1 MDLRGQFL
9 MDMLD
14 TTKEMGKGFLSMY
27 KRFDHIRMSG
37 YMQPQYQI
45 ASREGAAGYGGGNFS
60 EFSNNRFMLRRGR
73 IRFDYVRFDQTEQPK
88 LQFVFQ
94 FDGTERGVV
103 IRDFWGRYWGGKS
116 RMFYVTTGMFAR
128 PFGYEVN
135 LSSADR
141 EAPERG
147 RMSQILMKTERDI
160 GFMGSI
166 EPNRRSGLLK
176 YLKIDAG
183 IFNGQGLSGM
193 MEFDRYK
200 DFIGQVMIKPLN
212 VSSKLSLGGGVSML
226 SGGFRQYAN
235 AAWRLNVNSS
245 DIPFYEKDSLT
256 SSIGDKL
263 PRKYFGVNAQARWDH
278 GWGNTQVRVE
288 CWQGTQTASRY
299 SSETPGTPQFLP
311 DGSADENF
319 VRDFNGAFILF
330 LQDLGSKRHQL
341 GIKLDWYDPN
351 RRVSGLQIGNGSTNL
366 NAADVRYT
374 TLGGGYL
381 FYPNDNLKLT
391 LWYDLIRNEQ
401 TGLTGLKEDLHDDLF
416 TARVQFRF

>member
-1 MDLRGQFL
+1 
-9 MDMLD
+9 
-14 TTKEMGKGFLSMY
+14 
-27 KRFDHIRMSG
+27 
-37 YMQPQYQI
+37 
-45 ASREGAAGYGGGNFS
+45 
-60 EFSNNRFMLRRGR
+60 
-73 IRFDYVRFDQTEQPK
+73 
-88 LQFVFQ
+88 
-94 FDGTERGVV
+94 
-103 IRDFWGRYWGGKS
+103 
-116 RMFYVTTGMFAR
+116 MFYVTTGMFAR

-288 CWQGTQTASRY
+288 FWQGTQTASRY

>member
-14 TTKEMGKGFLSMY
+14 TTKEMGKGFLSIY

-45 ASREGAAGYGGGNFS
+45 ASREGAVGYGGGNFS

-288 CWQGTQTASRY
+288 FWQGTQTASRY

-351 RRVSGLQIGNGSTNL
+351 RRVSGLQIGSGSTNL
-366 NAADVRYT
+366 TAADVRYT

-391 LWYDLIRNEQ
+391 LWYDHIRNEQ
-401 TGLTGLKEDLHDDLF
+401 TGLTGLKDDLHDDFF